1 MFNIYFIATKI
12 EKNLKKKNSIFFN
25 DNYKRKRRKK
35 KKVKSGAVVSCY
47 LSCKSHFTTY
57 S

>member
-35 KKVKSGAVVSCY
+35 KKLKVEQLFRAI
-47 LSCKSHFTTY
+47 
-57 S
+57 